1 MNTKK
6 SFRVL
11 RHACL
16 MVARTTKSY
25 ALLSVTVVLSFS
37 LLLGY
42 LCYTD
47 SSLLN
52 RYKDLFSYR
61 RGDILIY
68 DDMYQET
75 KFQTL
80 LQQLSKEVD
89 TQYHICYEGAVG
101 RSEGIYQIEGMDDL
115 SETVTLHNWYL
126 LYRPDQS
133 WTTPLWDLPTGE
145 IVWTDGR
152 SNEYFSME
160 ADEAIINE
168 GLYYALG
175 FDQTKDPLYTFQFEN
190 GLKLSLK
197 IVGYAL
203 DNFAPFTVDLENGT
217 EGESYRN
224 QLILSTKLISDMHI
238 LQTEGSVSGR
248 YIIIHTDDPEHIWNL
263 CSNLGYDTG
272 ISAFLQQNKALE
284 QIRIEKSNKAIIT
297 CALLLLLGVNLYS
310 CFTNALNDR
319 KFEIGVKRAIGASSG
334 SIVRQF
340 LYESIIV
347 MMVDIFISVVLV
359 TDIFILYK
367 SIYEAIP
374 DQWGN
379 LNQWILYISPE
390 SIAMFVVCSVSLTI
404 VFSIIFAY
412 KSTQVEIVQY
422 LKAE

>member
-1 MNTKK
+1 MNTRKP
-6 SFRVL
+6 FRVL

-16 MVARTTKSY
+16 MVARTAKCYS
-25 ALLSVTVVLSFS
+25 LLSVTVVLSFS

-52 RYKDLFSYR
+52 RYKNLFSYR

-68 DDMYQET
+68 DDMLQET
-75 KFQTL
+75 KFQAL
-80 LQQLSKEVD
+80 LQQLSKEGG

-101 RSEGIYQIEGMDDL
+101 RSEAVYQAVGTDPIPKA
-115 SETVTLHNWYL
+115 VTLHNWYL

-152 SNEYFSME
+152 TTPYFSLE
-160 ADEAIINE
+160 AEEAVINE

-175 FDQTKDPLYTFQFEN
+175 FDRTEEPVYTVCFEN
-190 GLKLSLK
+190 GLKLTLK
-197 IVGYAL
+197 IVGYAR
-203 DNFAPFTVDLENGT
+203 DDTVPFTVDWENGT
-217 EGESYRN
+217 EGKAYRN
-224 QLILSTKLISDMHI
+224 QLILSTKLLNDAQF
-238 LQTEGSVSGR
+238 LQTEHAVTGR
-248 YIIIHTDDPEHIWNL
+248 YVLIHTDNPEHIWNL
-263 CSNLGYDTG
+263 CKNLGYDTG
-272 ISAFLQQNKALE
+272 YSVFLQQNKALE
-284 QIRIEKSNKAIIT
+284 QIQAEKSNKAIIT
-297 CALLLLLGVNLYS
+297 CALLLILGINLYS

-319 KFEIGVKRAIGASSG
+319 KFEIGVKRAIGASNG

-340 LYESIIV
+340 LYESILV
-347 MMVDIFISVVLV
+347 MLIDIMLSVIMV
-359 TDIFILYK
+359 TDGFLLYK
-367 SIYEAIP
+367 FVYERIP
-374 DQWGN
+374 DEWGN

-390 SIAMFVVCSVSLTI
+390 SIAMFAICSISLTI